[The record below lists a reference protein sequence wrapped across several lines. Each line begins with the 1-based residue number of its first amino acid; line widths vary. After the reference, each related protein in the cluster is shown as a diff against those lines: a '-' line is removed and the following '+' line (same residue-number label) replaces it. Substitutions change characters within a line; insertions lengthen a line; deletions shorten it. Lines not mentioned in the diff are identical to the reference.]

1 MKIKRFEDLE
11 CWKEARK
18 LVAMVYDAINASP
31 AFQKDRRLKDQC
43 EGAAISIMGNIAEGF
58 VRRSNKEFVQFLF
71 ISISSA
77 AELQSHFYVA
87 LDRKYVKKETF
98 DKIYRQAD
106 KVARMES
113 KLITYLLSCE
123 RKTRQTKRTKGTKE
137 TK

>member
-1 MKIKRFEDLE
+1 MKITRFEDLE

-18 LVAMVYDAINASP
+18 LVNMVYEAINASP
-31 AFQKDRRLKDQC
+31 AFQKDLRLKNQC
-43 EGAAISIMGNIAEGF
+43 TGAAISIMGNIAEGF

-77 AELQSHFYVA
+77 AELQSHFYVE
-87 LDRKYVKKETF
+87 LDRKYVKKEAF
-98 DKIYRQAD
+98 DKIYRQSD

-123 RKTRQTKRTKGTKE
+123 RKTRQTKQTK
-137 TK
+137 